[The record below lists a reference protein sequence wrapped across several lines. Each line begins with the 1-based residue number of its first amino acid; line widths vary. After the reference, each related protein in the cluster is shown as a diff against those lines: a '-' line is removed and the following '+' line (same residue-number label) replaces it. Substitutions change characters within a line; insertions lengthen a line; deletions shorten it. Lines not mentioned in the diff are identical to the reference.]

1 MTYQQRQWT
10 NPSVIALAQGADPVT
25 AIQATARQTVV
36 DAVER
41 GWDGP
46 PYDPFYLAEMLDIS
60 VLPSDDVVDARTVPV
75 SGGLRIEFN
84 PNRPHGRMRYSVAHE
99 IAHTLFPDCAEN
111 VRNRAPSDALREDDW
126 ELELLCNIGAA
137 ELLMPTGYTDL
148 ENEGVD
154 IDNILSLRRKFDVST
169 EAILIRMAKL
179 TSHACAVFAAARID
193 QNGGPPAFRIDYRIP
208 SRTSNINIPAN
219 FRIESSNVLAECTAI
234 GFTAKGT
241 ESWGGQL
248 PAFDVQCVGIPP
260 FPGDRFPRIA
270 GVVTSEQVLQS
281 SGLQIEYLVGDAREA
296 RGTGKRVIAHIVN
309 DGTAR
314 WGAGF
319 ALQVAKEWSFIQ
331 EEFQEWVNQDR
342 RNLSLGK
349 VHCAKIDDDLSI
361 VHMVAQKGYGPSGK
375 PRIRYADLGDALGQ
389 LHEIASSQG
398 ASVHMPRIGTGQAG
412 GNWELIRDLVDEH
425 LVRRGTPVFVY
436 ALPRAVP
443 AHVQRMFDF

>member
-1 MTYQQRQWT
+1 M
-10 NPSVIALAQGADPVT
+10 
-25 AIQATARQTVV
+25 
-36 DAVER
+36 
-41 GWDGP
+41 
-46 PYDPFYLAEMLDIS
+46 
-60 VLPSDDVVDARTVPV
+60 
-75 SGGLRIEFN
+75 
-84 PNRPHGRMRYSVAHE
+84 
-99 IAHTLFPDCAEN
+99 
-111 VRNRAPSDALREDDW
+111 
-126 ELELLCNIGAA
+126 
-137 ELLMPTGYTDL
+137 
-148 ENEGVD
+148 
-154 IDNILSLRRKFDVST
+154 
-169 EAILIRMAKL
+169 
-179 TSHACAVFAAARID
+179 
-193 QNGGPPAFRIDYRIP
+193 
-208 SRTSNINIPAN
+208 
-219 FRIESSNVLAECTAI
+219 
-234 GFTAKGT
+234 
-241 ESWGGQL
+241 
-248 PAFDVQCVGIPP
+248 
-260 FPGDRFPRIA
+260 
-270 GVVTSEQVLQS
+270 VTSEHVLQS

-375 PRIRYADLGDALGQ
+375 PRIRYADLGDALRQ

-425 LVRRGTPVFVY
+425 LVRRRTPVFVY

>member
-1 MTYQQRQWT
+1 M
-10 NPSVIALAQGADPVT
+10 
-25 AIQATARQTVV
+25 
-36 DAVER
+36 
-41 GWDGP
+41 
-46 PYDPFYLAEMLDIS
+46 
-60 VLPSDDVVDARTVPV
+60 
-75 SGGLRIEFN
+75 
-84 PNRPHGRMRYSVAHE
+84 AHE
-99 IAHTLFPDCAEN
+99 IAHTLFPDCAET

-154 IDNILSLRRKFDVST
+154 IDNILSLRRKFDVSI

-179 TSHACAVFAAARID
+179 TSHACAVFAAARIG

-219 FRIESSNVLAECTAI
+219 FRIESSNVLAACTAI

-270 GVVTSEQVLQS
+270 GVVTSEHVLQS

-331 EEFQEWVNQDR
+331 EEFQEWVNRDR